1 MDRRREENA
10 GRTVHLNRAAIPCDW
25 RMIVLNNREKTPTR
39 CPPKTCM
46 QESPPSSSP
55 RHPARHGAL
64 ALVLLLL
71 VSTPATAAVAELV
84 LGIAPLVGETAT
96 RQQYTPL
103 CQYLAR
109 AAGLPCR
116 IATRPNFLG
125 YWETMRRGGEYNLI
139 LDEAHFTD
147 YRVQK
152 MGYRVLAKIPGTVTY
167 SLVIP
172 RTTRIGD
179 PERLVGRRIATLGI
193 PSMGAALLNGLFP
206 KPSKQP
212 IPVEV
217 DTAEEGF
224 VLLREDKVAAAILPT
239 PLVRQQ
245 ILQGA
250 ALRVLLSTEPLP
262 NMGLSAAPEID
273 PALRATLRRA
283 LLNAQK
289 TDDGRA
295 MLKAVGIERFDPAS
309 ATLYKGQARI
319 LQQYWGY

>member
-1 MDRRREENA
+1 
-10 GRTVHLNRAAIPCDW
+10 
-25 RMIVLNNREKTPTR
+25 
-39 CPPKTCM
+39 M
-46 QESPPSSSP
+46 QESPSFFS
-55 RHPARHGAL
+55 RHPTWRGAI
-64 ALVLLLL
+64 AFFLLLL
-71 VSTPATAAVAELV
+71 VSVPAPAAVTELV
-84 LGIAPLVGETAT
+84 LGIAPLEGETAT
-96 RQQYTPL
+96 RQQFAPL

-109 AAGLPCR
+109 AANLPCR

-152 MGYRVLAKIPGTVTY
+152 MDYVVLAKIPGTVTY
-167 SLVIP
+167 SLVVP

-179 PERLVGRRIATLGI
+179 PSRLVGRRIATLGI
-193 PSMGAALLNGLFP
+193 PSMGAAILNGLFP

-224 VLLREDKVAAAILPT
+224 AMLRDDKVSAAILPT

-245 ILQGA
+245 VMRGA
-250 ALRVLLSTEPLP
+250 PLRVLLSTEPLP

-273 PALRATLRRA
+273 PELRATLRRA
-283 LLNAQK
+283 LLDAQK
-289 TDDGRA
+289 TTDGRS
-295 MLKAVGIERFDPAS
+295 MLKAIGIERFDPTS
-309 ATLYKGQARI
+309 ATIYKGQARI

>member
-1 MDRRREENA
+1 MEENA
-10 GRTVHLNRAAIPCDW
+10 GRAACSSRAAIPCDW
-25 RMIVLNNREKTPTR
+25 RMIVLNNRENTPPR
-39 CPPKTCM
+39 RSPKIRM
-46 QESPPSSSP
+46 QQSHSSLFL
-55 RHPARHGAL
+55 RYPAWRGAL
-64 ALVLLLL
+64 ALFLLLL
-71 VSTPATAAVAELV
+71 VSTPATAAVTELV

-125 YWETMRRGGEYNLI
+125 YWETMRRGDEYNLI

-147 YRVQK
+147 YRIQK
-152 MGYRVLAKIPGTVTY
+152 MGYVVLTKIPGTVTY
-167 SLVIP
+167 SLVVP
-172 RTTRIGD
+172 RTARIGD

-193 PSMGAALLNGLFP
+193 PSMGAALLNSLFP

-224 VLLREDKVAAAILPT
+224 ALLQDDKAAAAILPT

-245 ILQGA
+245 IVRGA

-262 NMGLSAAPEID
+262 NMGLSAAREID

-283 LLNAQK
+283 LLDAQK

-295 MLKAVGIERFDPAS
+295 MLKAIGIERFDPAS
-309 ATLYKGQARI
+309 AALYKGQAGI